1 MLSRSMWTF
10 WVVISETLDICHV
23 FSSKKYFCGQ
33 DLKYFWLR
41 RLKYFWWRRLLSN
54 VGKSLGPGSSADLA
68 GQVGA
73 RVLLCLHF
81 DFLLCFRF
89 DILASWFPPCFKI
102 DFMLFDFLLV
112 FFQFDFLLLTPFHC
126 SGFVLFVCVL
136 SSPHYQHM
144 KMTNQYCRTFIL
156 VIAACH
162 VHM

>member
-10 WVVISETLDICHV
+10 WVVISETLDICLV
-23 FSSKKYFCGQ
+23 FSSKKYFCGR

-41 RLKYFWWRRLLSN
+41 RLKYFWWRGLLSN

-89 DILASWFPPCFKI
+89 DILASWFPPCFKV

-112 FFQFDFLLLTPFHC
+112 FFSVWFPAFNSF
-126 SGFVLFVCVL
+126 SLFWLRALCFCAFISTLSTDENDEPIL
-136 SSPHYQHM
+136 SSVEPSY
-144 KMTNQYCRTFIL
+144 
-156 VIAACH
+156 
-162 VHM
+162 

>member
-10 WVVISETLDICHV
+10 WVVISETLNICLV

-41 RLKYFWWRRLLSN
+41 RLKYFWWRGLLSN

-81 DFLLCFRF
+81 DFILCFRF
-89 DILASWFPPCFKI
+89 DILTSWFPPC
-102 DFMLFDFLLV
+102 
-112 FFQFDFLLLTPFHC
+112 FQFDFLLLTPFHC
-126 SGFVLFVCVL
+126 SGFVLFVFVL
-136 SSPHYQHM
+136 SSPHYQQM